1 VYDYGRASIDEQGR
15 EGVSLAAQ
23 RTKVDAYCVVK
34 DWRVAGMIEDVGES
48 AKHLRRPGVQALIAL
63 VSLQE
68 NLNATTATGR
78 LMMSL
83 LASVCKE

>member
-1 VYDYGRASIDEQGR
+1 MTMDERQPMSRAEKASAWLRSARRWTPI
-15 EGVSLAAQ
+15 V
-23 RTKVDAYCVVK
+23 VVK